1 MPADHTSH
9 DHLNEQKQFEVS
21 GEMRQ
26 KWKKLFAEL
35 HEKVAKSSG
44 DKGVGEKV
52 VWGLVDGFLLYWDD
66 VRRFYLIHAS
76 SLQGC

>member
-1 MPADHTSH
+1 
-9 DHLNEQKQFEVS
+9 
-21 GEMRQ
+21 MRQ